1 MFNKNRLLSISTLIG
16 LYGLFNLVN
25 KKKENQVKNIAY
37 NNEVNENTKILA
49 SYNNNNNNNLSTEI
63 SDYED
68 SSDSELSDD
77 FYLKDYQLTE
87 YEYQ

>member
-1 MFNKNRLLSISTLIG
+1 MFNKNKLLSISTLIG
-16 LYGLFNLVN
+16 FYGLYNIIN
-25 KKKENQVKNIAY
+25 NRIKKETKIKNIY
-37 NNEVNENTKILA
+37 FKDNTKILA
-49 SYNNNNNNNLSTEI
+49 SYNNNNNNNNFSSEI

-77 FYLKDYQLTE
+77 FYIKDFQLTE

>member
-1 MFNKNRLLSISTLIG
+1 MFNKNKLLSISTLIG
-16 LYGLFNLVN
+16 FYGLYNLIN
-25 KKKENQVKNIAY
+25 RTKKEIKIKNIYFKDNA
-37 NNEVNENTKILA
+37 KILA
-49 SYNNNNNNNLSTEI
+49 SYNNNNNNSSSEI

-77 FYLKDYQLTE
+77 FYIKDFQLTE